1 MSWLKLNVHL
11 KCSFFVPLLLAIAAL
26 LLPGLNAN
34 AAAGFVTLD
43 DEKDLADRPPVRSR
57 GAGHNRPGWG
67 VFPELWRIQPT
78 KSY

>member
-43 DEKDLADRPPVRSR
+43 DERDLLTAPLYDPVVQVTT
-57 GAGHNRPGWG
+57 HPVG
-67 VFPELWRIQPT
+67 VFPSSWRIQPT
-78 KSY
+78 KNY